1 MSLTLEEQGAA
12 VSLISRYAR
21 SVDAADIAGVLQCF
35 ADDVSL
41 SYDGGRLLVNG
52 RQEAEA
58 FFRNA
63 LRGPS
68 THLLSNHGFERK
80 APAIIVTCSGIACV
94 CRKKGLVTL
103 RGLVY
108 VFACVPH
115 ESGLRIQGLEHLL
128 QWECDAPG
136 GPR

>member
-21 SVDAADIAGVLQCF
+21 SVDAADMAGVLQCF

-58 FFRNA
+58 FFRNVSIGTPVEVRCSRRVDSSPSRRLICW
-63 LRGPS
+63 LRAEVTRPS
-68 THLLSNHGFERK
+68 SVAARPMLPSSTTRTK
-80 APAIIVTCSGIACV
+80 
-94 CRKKGLVTL
+94 
-103 RGLVY
+103 
-108 VFACVPH
+108 
-115 ESGLRIQGLEHLL
+115 
-128 QWECDAPG
+128 
-136 GPR
+136 